1 MSKNSYE
8 HADRPSPLINTGE
21 WFTVIA
27 AAVRALM
34 SGRVVAYPSETVW
47 GLAVHP
53 DSAAGVN
60 RLLQLKGRDPLKPL
74 QVSCADVEGALL
86 LAQAGPELTAL
97 SALWPGPLTVVAPA
111 SEHCPPDYAP
121 GGRVGLRVPDH
132 PVALALLRA
141 AGGLLVT
148 TSCNVSGQAPA
159 TTYAGALA
167 MNLADVVLP
176 DGGVLSA
183 GLASTVVMVPG
194 GHILREG
201 SIDGDRIG
209 RLLSAFLQES
219 GGAT

>member
-1 MSKNSYE
+1 MSTNSNE
-8 HADRPSPLINTGE
+8 HIDRLALPTELEE
-21 WFTVIA
+21 WPTSIA

-34 SGRVVAYPSETVW
+34 SGQVVAYPSETVW

-60 RLLQLKGRDPLKPL
+60 RLLQLKERDPLKPL
-74 QVSCADVEGALL
+74 QVSCADVKGALL
-86 LAQAGPELTAL
+86 LAQAEPDLTAL
-97 SALWPGPLTVVAPA
+97 AELWPGPLTVVAPA
-111 SEHCPPDYAP
+111 SGRCPPDYAP

-159 TTYAGALA
+159 TTYAAALA

-176 DGGVLSA
+176 DGGVPSA
-183 GLASTVVMVPG
+183 GLASTVVIVPG

-201 SIDGDRIG
+201 SVDGDRINQ
-209 RLLSAFLQES
+209 LLHGPREPGSV
-219 GGAT
+219 T